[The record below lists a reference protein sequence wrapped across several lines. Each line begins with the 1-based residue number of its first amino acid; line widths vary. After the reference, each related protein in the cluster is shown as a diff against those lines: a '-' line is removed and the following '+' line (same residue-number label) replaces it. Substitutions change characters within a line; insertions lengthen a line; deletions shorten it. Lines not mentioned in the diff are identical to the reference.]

1 MLKKLNYKYNFVR
14 VKKIIFINLIFFFFF
29 LSFWGLYFFKK
40 TLFFFENVDN
50 VRFVEL
56 SFILIIFFFINLFIF
71 ITCFETCFLCFFC
84 FDLIDNNIYI
94 EYFLYKKLKRS
105 LVLMFY
111 CILYSYYFHN
121 IYVIYFPLNEDP
133 FWFNYFEY
141 IHLKKDNNISWVYY
155 DGSENFYTE
164 KK

>member
-1 MLKKLNYKYNFVR
+1 
-14 VKKIIFINLIFFFFF
+14 
-29 LSFWGLYFFKK
+29 
-40 TLFFFENVDN
+40 
-50 VRFVEL
+50 
-56 SFILIIFFFINLFIF
+56 
-71 ITCFETCFLCFFC
+71 
-84 FDLIDNNIYI
+84 
-94 EYFLYKKLKRS
+94 
-105 LVLMFY
+105 MFY